1 MSARYLT
8 GIRVLDLS
16 QYLPGP
22 YAGQILADLG
32 AEVVKVE
39 PPAGDPLRGVPPL
52 DGDGV
57 SVFYKLIN
65 AGKTVTRLD
74 LKDAAGKAVFLEL
87 VDRADGL
94 IESFR
99 PGALARLGL
108 GAEALRARNPRLVHC
123 ALSGFGQTG
132 PDALKAGHD
141 LNYMAMAGGLA
152 SSGTA
157 GRPSGAHPPTADF
170 ASGMQAALTMLAAL
184 LGRERGSRGEGQGAG
199 RAEGQGSSQGD
210 GQGATIDTSIAET
223 VLAWQSLALTAAGR
237 AGGEAARGAGRLS
250 GGAACY
256 QVYRTADERF
266 VTLGALEAKFWA
278 NFCRAL
284 GREDWI
290 GRQGETLPQ
299 TGLIAEVAET
309 IAARPLAEWE
319 VLLAGVDCCYQAVL
333 EPAEVPED
341 PQVRARGL
349 LQVHPGP
356 EPRIE
361 VAFPAIFDGV
371 PPGARAPLRERI
383 AEDLLAAWAER
394 AP

>member
-1 MSARYLT
+1 MSADFLA

-52 DGDGV
+52 DGDGL
-57 SVFYKLIN
+57 SAFYKLVN
-65 AGKTVTRLD
+65 AGKTVVRLD
-74 LKDAAGKAVFLEL
+74 LKQAAGKAAFLGL
-87 VDRADGL
+87 VDRADAL

-123 ALSGFGQTG
+123 ALSGYGQSG

-141 LNYMAMAGGLA
+141 INYMAMAGGLA

-157 GRPSGAHPPTADF
+157 ARPIGAHPPTADF
-170 ASGMQAALTMLAAL
+170 ASGMQAALTVLAAL
-184 LGRERGSRGEGQGAG
+184 LGRARS
-199 RAEGQGSSQGD
+199 

-237 AGGEAARGAGRLS
+237 PGGEAARGAGRLS

-256 QVYRTADERF
+256 QIYRTADGRF

-290 GRQGETLPQ
+290 ERHWEALPQ
-299 TGLIAEVAET
+299 TDLIAELAEA
-309 IAARPLAEWE
+309 IAARPLAAWQA
-319 VLLAGVDCCYQAVL
+319 LLAGVDCCYQAVL
-333 EPAEVPED
+333 EPAEVPQD
-341 PQVRARGL
+341 PQIRARGL
-349 LQVHPGP
+349 LRALSGP
-356 EPRIE
+356 EPRVE
-361 VAFPAIFDGV
+361 VTFPALFDGA
-371 PPGARAPLRERI
+371 PPAPRAPLEERT
-383 AEDLLAAWAER
+383 AEDLLAAWDGGST
-394 AP
+394 

>member
-1 MSARYLT
+1 MSAHCLA

-39 PPAGDPLRGVPPL
+39 PPAGDPMRRVPPL
-52 DGDGV
+52 DGDGL

-65 AGKTVTRLD
+65 AGKTVVRLD
-74 LKDAAGKAVFLEL
+74 LKQASGKAALLGL
-87 VDRADGL
+87 VDRADAL

-108 GAEALRARNPRLVHC
+108 GAAALRARNPRLVHC
-123 ALSGFGQTG
+123 ALSGYGQSG
-132 PDALKAGHD
+132 PAALKAGHD
-141 LNYMAMAGGLA
+141 INYMALAGGLA
-152 SSGTA
+152 SSGSA
-157 GRPSGAHPPTADF
+157 ERPVGAHPPTADF
-170 ASGMQAALTMLAAL
+170 ASGMQAALCVLAAL
-184 LGRERGSRGEGQGAG
+184 LGRERGGPGG
-199 RAEGQGSSQGD
+199 

-237 AGGEAARGAGRLS
+237 PGGEVLRGRGRLS

-256 QVYRTADERF
+256 QIYRTADGRF

-290 GRQGETLPQ
+290 GRQGEALPQ
-299 TGLIAEVAET
+299 SELIAEVGEA
-309 IAARPLAEWE
+309 IGARPLAAWE
-319 VLLAGVDCCYQAVL
+319 ALLAGVDCCYQAVL
-333 EPAEVPED
+333 EPAEVPDD

-349 LQVHPGP
+349 LRATAGP
-356 EPRIE
+356 EPRVE
-361 VAFPAIFDGV
+361 VAFPALFDGA
-371 PPGARAPLRERI
+371 PPAPRAPLQERP
-383 AEDLLAAWAER
+383 AEDLLAAWEGG
-394 AP
+394 

>member
-1 MSARYLT
+1 MSVHCLT

-39 PPAGDPLRGVPPL
+39 PPAGDPLRQVPPL
-52 DGDGV
+52 DGDGL

-65 AGKTVTRLD
+65 AGKTVVRLD
-74 LKDAAGKAVFLEL
+74 LKVAAGRAVLLDL
-87 VDRADGL
+87 VDRADAL

-108 GAEALRARNPRLVHC
+108 GAEALRRRNPRLVHC
-123 ALSGFGQTG
+123 ALSGYGQTG

-141 LNYMAMAGGLA
+141 INYMAMAGGLA
-152 SSGTA
+152 GSGTA
-157 GRPSGAHPPTADF
+157 ESPIGAHPPTADF
-170 ASGMQAALTMLAAL
+170 ASGMQAALTILAAL
-184 LGRERGSRGEGQGAG
+184 VRRAGSGPVG
-199 RAEGQGSSQGD
+199 

-237 AGGEAARGAGRLS
+237 PGGEVLRGQGRLS

-256 QVYRTADERF
+256 RIYRTAEGRF
-266 VTLGALEAKFWA
+266 MTLGALEAKFWA

-290 GRQGETLPQ
+290 DRQSEALPQ
-299 TGLIAEVAET
+299 TRLIAEVAEA
-309 IAARPLAEWE
+309 IAARPLAEWQAR
-319 VLLAGVDCCYQAVL
+319 LAGVDCCYQAVL
-333 EPAEVPED
+333 EPAEVLDD

-349 LQVHPGP
+349 LRAHPGP
-356 EPRIE
+356 EPRVE
-361 VAFPAIFDGV
+361 VAFPALFDGA
-371 PPGARAPLRERI
+371 PPAPRAPFEERA
-383 AEDLLAAWAER
+383 AEDLLAAWKGG
-394 AP
+394 

>member
-1 MSARYLT
+1 MAARCLA

-39 PPAGDPLRGVPPL
+39 PPAGDPLRQVPPL
-52 DGDGV
+52 DGDGL
-57 SVFYKLIN
+57 SAFYKLIN
-65 AGKTVTRLD
+65 AGKTVVRLD
-74 LKDAAGKAVFLEL
+74 LKQAAGKAAFLGL
-87 VDRADGL
+87 VDRADAL

-108 GAEALRARNPRLVHC
+108 DAEALRARNPRLVHC
-123 ALSGFGQTG
+123 ALSGYGQSG

-141 LNYMAMAGGLA
+141 INYMAMAGGLA

-157 GRPSGAHPPTADF
+157 ARPIGAHPPTADF
-170 ASGMQAALTMLAAL
+170 ASGMQAALTVLAAL
-184 LGRERGSRGEGQGAG
+184 LGRARS
-199 RAEGQGSSQGD
+199 

-237 AGGEAARGAGRLS
+237 GGEAARGEGRLS

-256 QVYRTADERF
+256 QIYETADGRF

-290 GRQGETLPQ
+290 ARHGEALPQ
-299 TGLIAEVAET
+299 TELIAAVAEA
-309 IAARPLAEWE
+309 IAARPLAAWQA
-319 VLLAGVDCCYQAVL
+319 LLAGVDCCYQAVL
-333 EPAEVPED
+333 EPAEVPQD

-349 LQVHPGP
+349 LRAYPGP
-356 EPRIE
+356 EPRVE
-361 VAFPAIFDGV
+361 VAFPALFDGA
-371 PPGARAPLRERI
+371 PPAPRARFEERT
-383 AEDLLAAWAER
+383 AEDLLAAWDGGYTKER
-394 AP
+394 